1 MVHSQIQITQ
11 IDLNSFGEFIQNL
24 IRQELENFGNTQNQ
38 GNEKEF
44 YTRIETAKLL
54 DVSLTTLFH
63 WNNDGTLKNTKIGK
77 RVYYSKNE
85 VLSRLKGNI

>member
-1 MVHSQIQITQ
+1 MINSSIQLTQ
-11 IDLNSFGEFIQNL
+11 IDLESFGQFIQNL
-24 IRQELENFGNTQNQ
+24 IREELDKFSIKQNQ

-44 YTRIETAKLL
+44 YTREETAKLL

-63 WNNDGTLKNTKIGK
+63 WNNEGTLKNAKIGN

-85 VLSRLKGNI
+85 VSARLNP

>member
-1 MVHSQIQITQ
+1 MIQLISISKDELLQ
-11 IDLNSFGEFIQNL
+11 EFEQL
-24 IRQELENFGNTQNQ
+24 VYKVLEKMQQ
-38 GNEKEF
+38 DQMPKDQKCF
-44 YTRIETAKLL
+44 YTRVETAKLL

-85 VLSRLKGNI
+85 VLARLNP